1 LSSSLV
7 RLEGSEREICFAPM
21 FREIKG
27 LRLEVATHEILFED
41 QGPEDPFFFSQAA
54 NLHRMSNKFL
64 LVGWRR
70 RWNRSLLQFLSRRVR
85 AAVDI
90 EDLAQETYLRL
101 LSA

>member
-54 NLHRMSNKFL
+54 NLLARGYERLRMALEN
-64 LVGWRR
+64 
-70 RWNRSLLQFLSRRVR
+70 
-85 AAVDI
+85 
-90 EDLAQETYLRL
+90 
-101 LSA
+101 